1 MRFIQMLS
9 LKRQMMLLAT
19 VALSGFVTMTLL
31 GVYAIARPFD
41 MQQFWMVAGGLFL
54 IGTIIMFVAANYLG
68 QRAGNRAY
76 TIVQAMNS
84 MASGDITNKLR
95 LDGKD
100 EFSWMAFEYDNAR
113 KAVASLVNSLSE
125 AAINLSAASE
135 RLSAITQQ
143 TLEQV
148 QAQKTRTDNVVAS
161 MSVMSGM
168 VQEVAKNA
176 ATASAAAQSADSEA
190 QSGRAVVIK
199 AGEVIEELS
208 QGVEKSMEVIQVVE
222 TESRNIGTVMDVI
235 KGIAEQTNLLALNAA
250 IEAARAGEHGRGFA
264 VVADEVRTLAQRTQ
278 QSTREIEQMIDRL
291 QTESENAVR
300 VMVAERERARESVDE
315 AARAATSLGSITQVV
330 NTINT
335 MNARIADAAREQSG
349 MADEINVDINQIS
362 DISDKTAS
370 SAHETADAAQGLA
383 DQALQLRELVGK
395 FKV

>member
-1 MRFIQMLS
+1 
-9 LKRQMMLLAT
+9 
-19 VALSGFVTMTLL
+19 MTLL
-31 GVYAIARPFD
+31 GVYAIAHAFD
-41 MQQFWMVAGGLFL
+41 LKLFWMLAGGLFL
-54 IGTIIMFVAANYLG
+54 IGTGIMFGVANYLG

-113 KAVASLVNSLSE
+113 TAVAKLLNSMSE

-135 RLSAITQQ
+135 RLSSITQQ

-168 VQEVAKNA
+168 VQDVAKNA

-291 QTESENAVR
+291 QTESGNAVR
-300 VMVAERERARESVDE
+300 VMVAERDRARESVDE

-362 DISDKTAS
+362 DISDKNAA
-370 SAHETADAAQGLA
+370 SAHDTADAAQGLA